1 MKLVQRTPTTLHVLP
16 VHFSERVDRA
26 ALREAN
32 GADTAAERRNLI
44 VQAAG
49 IAAAFAA
56 VLFALLS

>member
-1 MKLVQRTPTTLHVLP
+1 MRLGPREP
-16 VHFSERVDRA
+16 VMLEVRPVRFSPRVDRA

-56 VLFALLS
+56 VLFALFS